1 MSVQVIYESMFG
13 NTHVVAAAV
22 TEGLRD
28 GLRTRGLDVPVHL
41 TDVSQAP
48 WELPGDTTLVVL
60 GGPTHAFSMSRPS
73 TRADAL
79 QQTHEHDAARAGI
92 GIREWID
99 RSSAS
104 ATMTVVTFDT
114 RVKKRF
120 VPGSAAKSAAKALT
134 EDGFD
139 HVERGETFWV
149 ADTPGPL
156 LDGEA
161 DRARAWGVELA
172 ARVPGAAPAS

>member
-1 MSVQVIYESMFG
+1 MIYESTFG
-13 NTHVVAAAV
+13 NTHAIAAAIA
-22 TEGLRD
+22 EGLGD
-28 GLRTRGLDVPVHL
+28 GLRARGLDVPVQL
-41 TDVSQAP
+41 VDVAQAP
-48 WELPGDTTLVVL
+48 WDPPADTSLLVL

-73 TRADAL
+73 TREDAL
-79 QQTHEHDAARAGI
+79 QRAHQHDLARAGT

-120 VPGSAAKSAAKALT
+120 VPGSAAKSAAKALS

-149 ADTPGPL
+149 ADIAGPL
-156 LDGEA
+156 VDGETE
-161 DRARAWGVELA
+161 RARAWGVELA
-172 ARVPGAAPAS
+172 ARVPDAAPAP